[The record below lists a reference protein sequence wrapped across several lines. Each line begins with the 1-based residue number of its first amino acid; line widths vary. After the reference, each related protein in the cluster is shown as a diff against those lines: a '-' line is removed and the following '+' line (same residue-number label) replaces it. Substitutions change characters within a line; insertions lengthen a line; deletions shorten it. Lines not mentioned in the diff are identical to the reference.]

1 MTSRR
6 NRRRRHSKRPCRS
19 DEEIHCLAKRWVAT
33 VTVAMVIVST
43 TTVTGRGGGG
53 GGGASSG
60 SQDDSSP
67 VIILP
72 GWEES
77 SNPEERMFQ
86 ALSEVISSCETAS
99 RLLQR

>member
-19 DEEIHCLAKRWVAT
+19 DEEIHSLAKRWVAT
-33 VTVAMVIVST
+33 VTVAMVIVSM
-43 TTVTGRGGGG
+43 TTVTGRGGG

-86 ALSEVISSCETAS
+86 ALSEVINSCETAS